1 MRRADRLLQ
10 IIQLFRRK
18 RGPVTASAI
27 AEELEVTIRTIY
39 RDIASLMA
47 NGVPIRGEAG
57 IGYVLDQAYDLPPL
71 MFSADELEA
80 LMLGARMV
88 AGQGDAKLTRSAD
101 NAIAKIA
108 AVVPPELRPVLL
120 DAPLYAPV
128 PVSDI
133 VDQVDAGL
141 IRTAIR
147 ERRKVHIDYMDAQG
161 SLSERAIWPVAIAYY
176 HGLRLLVAWCEL
188 RNDFRNFR
196 VDRIRALTI
205 LAEKIPERREILFRR
220 WWEQETSKRDGN
232 ELR

>member
-10 IIQLFRRK
+10 IIQLFRRM
-18 RGPVTASAI
+18 RGPVTASRI
-27 AEELEVTIRTIY
+27 AGELEVTVRTIY
-39 RDIASLMA
+39 RDIVSLVA

-57 IGYVLDQAYDLPPL
+57 VGYVMDEGYDLPPL

-88 AGQGDAKLTRSAD
+88 AGQGDTKLTRSAD

-108 AVVPPELRPVLL
+108 SVVPPELRPVLL
-120 DAPLYAPV
+120 GAPLYAPV

-147 ERRKVHIDYMDAQG
+147 ERHKVHIEYVDAHG
-161 SLSERAIWPVAIAYY
+161 ALSERSIWPVAIAYY

-188 RNDFRNFR
+188 RDDFRNFR
-196 VDRIRALTI
+196 VDRIAALAT
-205 LAEKIPERREILFRR
+205 LAEKIPERRDILFQR
-220 WWEQETSKRDGN
+220 WWEQETGKGRD

>member
-39 RDIASLMA
+39 RDIASLMG

-57 IGYVLDQAYDLPPL
+57 VGYVMDEGYDLPPL

-88 AGQGDAKLTRSAD
+88 AGQGEAKLTRSAD

-108 AVVPPELRPVLL
+108 TVVPPELRPILL

-128 PVSDI
+128 PVTEI

-141 IRTAIR
+141 VRTAIR
-147 ERRKVHIDYMDAQG
+147 ERHKVHIEYVDGEG
-161 SLSERAIWPVAIAYY
+161 SMSERVIWPVAIAYY
-176 HGLRLLVAWCEL
+176 HGLRLLVSWCEL
-188 RNDFRNFR
+188 RSDFRNFR
-196 VDRIRALTI
+196 IDRISSLTTF
-205 LAEKIPERREILFRR
+205 AEKIPERRDILFQR
-220 WWEQETSKRDGN
+220 WWQHELSNREGD